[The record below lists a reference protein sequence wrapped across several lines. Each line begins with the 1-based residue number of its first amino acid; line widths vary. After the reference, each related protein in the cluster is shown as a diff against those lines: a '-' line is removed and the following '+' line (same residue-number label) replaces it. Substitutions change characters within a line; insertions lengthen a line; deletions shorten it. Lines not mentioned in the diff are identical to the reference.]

1 MMFDQGEPNSQN
13 LLMAY
18 TDARLH
24 DSSQDLSSFLAT
36 HDIDAMSPLGRLL
49 QLADYLHRMLPQHKP
64 SPEFVQALYDELV
77 GVEGATDS
85 DWFSQFQFERQLE
98 RQLERWRHLPRHMQF
113 AAGLTFTAG
122 LFWVASRV
130 RRENLLSGEND
141 EDNLE
146 QSA

>member
-1 MMFDQGEPNSQN
+1 MMFDRGESTSQN
-13 LLMAY
+13 LLVAY
-18 TDARLH
+18 TDTLLH
-24 DSSQDLSSFLAT
+24 DSSVNLSSFLAM
-36 HDIDAMSPLGRLL
+36 HEIEPGSPLGRLM

-64 SPEFVQALYDELV
+64 SPEFVQALYEELV
-77 GVEGATDS
+77 GVDAANDS

-130 RRENLLSGEND
+130 RRENLLSDDNNEENF
-141 EDNLE
+141 E